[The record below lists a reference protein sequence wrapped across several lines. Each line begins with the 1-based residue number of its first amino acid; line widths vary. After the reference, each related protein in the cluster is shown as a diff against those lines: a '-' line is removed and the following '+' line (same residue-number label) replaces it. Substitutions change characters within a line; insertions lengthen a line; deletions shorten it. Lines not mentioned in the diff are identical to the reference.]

1 MNKGLMRNLVL
12 VFIAVFVINILAPVS
27 ALGLDIRY
35 GYFPDVADNHW
46 AKQVITKM
54 NLRSVVSGYEENGLK
69 YFKPDQA
76 VSQGEAVLMAIRT
89 MGLQDKEAQVDTNR
103 LLSFFVPEWA
113 KAAVLVAVDEGLIA
127 GGQFTW
133 EQDASRAWIAQ
144 LLVRII
150 DREDEIDSVSEEIL
164 PYNDSYAIPFQ
175 YLNYVK
181 VANRY
186 GLIKGDAN
194 AFLPNDSVTRAQM
207 VAFLS
212 RTEEYI
218 DIKASD
224 VVIGKITGKNGL
236 NVTVVSD
243 GGTEYTLICNIST
256 NLYGSSGEIWV
267 TDLQVNDRVYTI
279 VEGNT
284 IKYLDLN
291 PPQSQ
296 QKTTSS
302 SGTILQVYPDENTIV
317 LKNKEGKLETLA
329 LTTNTKIVKERDETT
344 IAIDKL
350 VKDQDISVSLDSNG
364 LPLKIIVLSGVTST
378 DGQGVV
384 YHLDKDLKLL
394 TLKNASGLAAYLYNE
409 ETQISISNNRLASFD
424 DIKIGDSIEVE
435 VAEDVLT
442 KITLVASEVDLSTS
456 GIVKQISIDSR
467 ILTYQTPDNQLK
479 AHYVENNGD
488 IDFDGQVGTLSE
500 IIVGDAIEVKIENG
514 KITSLSVTNR
524 KLHERSKGSVVSTDY
539 TNRILTI
546 RDNESQLNAY
556 EVLSSAEILVNND
569 DAYLHEV
576 KKDMQVELELSE
588 DKITYLAARDTLSG
602 TVVRVS
608 ENTNVI
614 ELTLESGETKSYS
627 VNSSVDIDME
637 DVSNADLDDINKGDA
652 VEVKIE
658 NSKITEI
665 KVQRTITYKITEIF
679 TNSSRIKV
687 IDDDTDS
694 RYLYFYS
701 AVELDINGKI
711 NAKVSDLK
719 VNDIIKATFLGYNLK
734 KVEMAPVIIGSV
746 SAVSSVDSS
755 LTIKTYDGRTFTY
768 KFEGSSR
775 VLKNG
780 QSYYHLG
787 IVAAGDRVAV
797 EESLGS
803 GKVYNIMN
811 KVSGKVGALY
821 KDKTRIYLQVT
832 QTNWQQYEMLTSA
845 YLHMGAVELTTTD
858 FKLND
863 DVDIYLAGNKVYE
876 VAKK

>member
-1 MNKGLMRNLVL
+1 MRNVVL
-12 VFIAVFVINILAPVS
+12 VFIAVFVINILAPVT

-54 NLRSVVSGYEENGLK
+54 NLRNVASGYEENGLR
-69 YFKPDQA
+69 YFKPDQS
-76 VSQGEAVLMAIRT
+76 VSQGEAVLMALRT
-89 MGLQDKEAQVDTNR
+89 MGLQDKEAQVDTGR
-103 LLSFFVPEWA
+103 FISFSVPEWA
-113 KAAVLVAVDEGLIA
+113 KAAVLVAVDEELIV

-133 EQDASRAWIAQ
+133 SQEASRGWIAQ

-150 DREDEIDSVSEEIL
+150 DKEDELDSVSGEIL

-181 VANRY
+181 VANKY
-186 GLIKGDAN
+186 GLLKGDANN

-212 RTEEYI
+212 RTEAYI
-218 DIKASD
+218 NVKASN
-224 VVIGKITGKNGL
+224 VVIGKATGINGS
-236 NVTVVSD
+236 NVTVESD
-243 GGTEYTLICNIST
+243 DGTEYTLICNIST
-256 NLYGSSGEIWV
+256 NLFGTSGDEIWV
-267 TDLQVNDRVYTI
+267 TDLQLGSRVYTI
-279 VEGNT
+279 VDGNT

-291 PPQSQ
+291 PPQFQ
-296 QKTTSS
+296 QSS
-302 SGTILQVYPDENTIV
+302 ISNKGTIFQVYPEENTIV
-317 LKNKEGKLETLA
+317 LKNKEGKIETLS
-329 LTTNTKIVKERDETT
+329 LTANTKIVSESDGTA

-350 VKDQDISVSLDSNG
+350 VKDQEVSVSFDSNG
-364 LPLKIIVLSGVTST
+364 RPLKITVLSGVTST

-394 TLKNASGLAAYLYNE
+394 TLKNAGGLAAYLYNE
-409 ETQISISNNRLASFD
+409 ETQVGISNNRFASLD
-424 DIKIGDSIEVE
+424 DIKIGDSIQVE
-435 VAEDVLT
+435 VAEGILT
-442 KITLVASEVDLSTS
+442 KITLVASEVDLSSS

-479 AHYVENNGD
+479 AHYVENNAA
-488 IDFDGQVGTLSE
+488 IEFSGQVGTLSE
-500 IIVGDAIEVKIENG
+500 IIVGDAIEVKIENA

-524 KLHERSKGSVVSTDY
+524 KLYERSKGSVVSTDY

-546 RDNESQLNAY
+546 RDSGSQLNAY
-556 EVLSSAEILVNND
+556 EVTSSAEILINNKTG
-569 DAYLHEV
+569 YLHEI

-588 DKITYLAARDTLSG
+588 DKITYLSARDTLLG

-608 ENTNVI
+608 NSTKVM
-614 ELTLESGETKSYS
+614 ELSLETGETKSYS
-627 VNSSVDIDME
+627 VHSSVDIDME
-637 DVSNADLDDINKGDA
+637 DISSTDLDDINKGDV

-658 NSKITEI
+658 STKITEI
-665 KVQRTITYKITEIF
+665 KVQRTLAYKIVETF
-679 TNSSRIKV
+679 SGTSRIRV
-687 IDDDTDS
+687 VNDDNDS

-701 AVELDINGKI
+701 AVELDINGKT

-719 VNDIIKATFLGYNLK
+719 VNDIIKATFLGYDLK

-746 SAVSSVDSS
+746 AAVNSAESS
-755 LTIKTYDGRTFTY
+755 LTISTYDGRNFTY
-768 KFEGSSR
+768 KFEGSSK

-787 IVAAGDRVAV
+787 IVAVGDRVAV

-803 GKVYNIMN
+803 GKVYTIMN

-821 KDKTRIYLQVT
+821 KDKTRIYLQIT

-863 DVDIYLAGNKVYE
+863 QVDIYLANNKVYE
-876 VAKK
+876 VVKK